1 MGELIWKG
9 WSTKAE
15 DIPQPTSILLGAN
28 LRKPLDLQNLDKDP
42 AQAAMEQSDWITK
55 LNRRKK
61 AQKRK
66 GSAS

>member
-15 DIPQPTSILLGAN
+15 DIPQPTSILFGAN

-42 AQAAMEQSDWITK
+42 AQAAMEQSDWITR

>member
-28 LRKPLDLQNLDKDP
+28 LRRPLDLQNLDKDP

-66 GSAS
+66 GSES

>member
-15 DIPQPTSILLGAN
+15 DIPQPTSILFGAN

-66 GSAS
+66 GSES

>member
-15 DIPQPTSILLGAN
+15 DIPQPTFILFGAN
-28 LRKPLDLQNLDKDP
+28 LRRPLDLQNLDKDP